1 MAETAAKGLTPLAR
15 LALALVIIFLL
26 VGFYWYG
33 FDAETR
39 NRMWEQLVD
48 RPTDKMKFRFFLQPV
63 MSGLAAFREGVQDAR
78 LGRAPYF
85 WSLLTHPDDRL
96 ERLSEGLVSTA
107 RVILLGLAM
116 DLVYQW
122 LALGTFFPGEAVIV
136 ALALAFL
143 PYVLLRGPFGRLARI
158 WVKPDA
164 K

>member
-15 LALALVIIFLL
+15 LALALVVAFLII
-26 VGFYWYG
+26 GFYWYG
-33 FDAETR
+33 FDEQTR
-39 NRMWEQLVD
+39 NRMWEQLID
-48 RPTDKMKFRFFLQPV
+48 RPTDKMKFRFLLQPV
-63 MSGLAAFREGVQDAR
+63 MSALAALREGVEDAR
-78 LGRAPYF
+78 MGRAPYF
-85 WSLLTHPDDRL
+85 WSLLTHPADRL

-116 DLVYQW
+116 DIIYQW
-122 LALGTFFPGEAVIV
+122 LVLGTFFPGEAVIV

>member
-1 MAETAAKGLTPLAR
+1 MRG
-15 LALALVIIFLL
+15 
-26 VGFYWYG
+26 
-33 FDAETR
+33 
-39 NRMWEQLVD
+39 
-48 RPTDKMKFRFFLQPV
+48 
-63 MSGLAAFREGVQDAR
+63 

-122 LALGTFFPGEAVIV
+122 LVLGTFFPGEAVIV